1 MKTTQEIQLITLLM
15 NIIPILDG
23 DTIQG
28 ISPEAK
34 EFTRQKLV
42 NQLEKDKASFSE
54 SDSIL
59 ITYFN
64 ENIQLLQ
71 TISDDEFQTVLTE
84 QILLTELK
92 IGRSIFQ
99 GLDKQQLTHLGNRLK
114 ENQPETEETDE
125 EKSSLLNRFFKP
137 FY

>member
-1 MKTTQEIQLITLLM
+1 M
-15 NIIPILDG
+15 
-23 DTIQG
+23 
-28 ISPEAK
+28 
-34 EFTRQKLV
+34 
-42 NQLEKDKASFSE
+42 
-54 SDSIL
+54 
-59 ITYFN
+59 
-64 ENIQLLQ
+64 Q

-99 GLDKQQLTHLGNRLK
+99 ELDKQQLTYLGNRLK

>member
-15 NIIPILDG
+15 DIIPILDG

-59 ITYFN
+59 LTYFN

-99 GLDKQQLTHLGNRLK
+99 ELDKQQLTHLDNWLK